1 MSIGEEMKT
10 RIVAFIFS
18 ILVLACPG
26 AFAKHGSQGLP
37 PGLAKNVAR
46 GKPLPPGWQK
56 KLSRGDVLNR
66 DIYARGK
73 VVVPLGKDGSIT
85 IEVEGTLIKLEEKT
99 REILDIH

>member
-1 MSIGEEMKT
+1 MKT
-10 RIVAFIFS
+10 GMLA
-18 ILVLACPG
+18 LVLSVVVMVSPC
-26 AFAKHGSQGLP
+26 AFAKHGNEGLP

-56 KLSRGDVLNR
+56 KLSRGDVLDS

-73 VVVPLGKDGSIT
+73 LVVPLGKDGSIT
-85 IEVEGTLIKLEEKT
+85 IEVEGTLIKLEERT